1 VADRALYFP
10 SIRVPETEWFMR
22 VLLYWDSVGT
32 IVPVEYLDDPKF
44 LRPYTSGLRDHGL
57 LMAVTPDQSI
67 WTVKAGK
74 YHEAFLALVDSLAAE
89 KRAAARDRS
98 ETVRMHVDKTGF
110 GLAYDLTTRGL
121 ATHFSGPEFDGW
133 FDVEKWTADL
143 FMAFLATVL
152 GQHREQPMD
161 PITDSVDCLNAFT
174 ALPTRER
181 TLEGQ
186 LAPIRTEILSG
197 VLPAPVDPVKPRE
210 LAEFKERHRPLLKG
224 FRTAIEQ
231 CVVAAAAI
239 DDPHLRARKVELI
252 KAELKGQQEEIT
264 RRMEEQ
270 NWRRIGVGSLV
281 GVAAAA
287 VVVADAVVTGGSL
300 TRAGASLGLASA
312 VYIAFE
318 GTRSP
323 RQLLERPMAYA
334 ALAEGK
340 FGDAARLP
348 RG

>member
-1 VADRALYFP
+1 
-10 SIRVPETEWFMR
+10 MR

-32 IVPVEYLDDPKF
+32 IVPVEYLDDPEF
-44 LRPYTSGLRDHGL
+44 LRPYTSGLKDHGL
-57 LMAVTPDQSI
+57 LVAVTPDQSI

-181 TLEGQ
+181 TLEAQ
-186 LAPIRTEILSG
+186 LAPIRTEDPLRR
-197 VLPAPVDPVKPRE
+197 PAGPRGPGE
-210 LAEFKERHRPLLKG
+210 AQGARRVQAAASSAPQGIPDGHRAVRRRGGGNRRPTPPRAQG
-224 FRTAIEQ
+224 RADQSRAQRTAGRDHP
-231 CVVAAAAI
+231 A
-239 DDPHLRARKVELI
+239 H
-252 KAELKGQQEEIT
+252 
-264 RRMEEQ
+264 
-270 NWRRIGVGSLV
+270 
-281 GVAAAA
+281 
-287 VVVADAVVTGGSL
+287 GG
-300 TRAGASLGLASA
+300 
-312 VYIAFE
+312 
-318 GTRSP
+318 
-323 RQLLERPMAYA
+323 A
-334 ALAEGK
+334 ALATH
-340 FGDAARLP
+340 
-348 RG
+348 RGRFPGGGRRRCGGRGGRRRHGQGA